1 MGKKELKEM
10 EKEIGEIKKELARI
24 GAMRPGSLTRQ
35 YRNPR
40 EKTGSY
46 YQLSYMHKM
55 KSRTEYVR
63 PQFVEKTQ
71 KQVAAYKRFKA
82 LTQRWVD
89 LGIAHAKLMVEIE
102 KKRWIN
108 RRELVTLKL

>member
-1 MGKKELKEM
+1 MGKEELKKM
-10 EKEIGEIKKELARI
+10 EEEIGEIKRELARI

-35 YRNPR
+35 YRNPVD
-40 EKTGSY
+40 KTGAH

-63 PQFVEKTQ
+63 PQFVEQTQ
-71 KQVAAYKRFKA
+71 KQVAAYKRFKK

-89 LGIAHAKLMVEIE
+89 LGIAHAKLTVEIAKKEME
-102 KKRWIN
+102 K
-108 RRELVTLKL
+108 